1 MLHLLLDGLGKVRAF
16 VTMLNQKP
24 MARREMLAIQKEQGV
39 AQPLCPIMGTKN
51 RWGGGLL
58 ISR

>member
-1 MLHLLLDGLGKVRAF
+1 MLRDGLTRVRAF

-24 MARREMLAIQKEQGV
+24 MARREILFIQKEQGV

-51 RWGGGLL
+51 R
-58 ISR
+58 

>member
-1 MLHLLLDGLGKVRAF
+1 VIPVLHLLLDGLAKVRAF

-51 RWGGGLL
+51 R
-58 ISR
+58 